1 MSVPTFPD
9 ATAQEKFMLM
19 LLERVDAVTEELHV
33 VKEELADTRTQLADT
48 RAQLVAPLRNVS
60 IDDGG
65 LHSSRWFMY
74 VVVVQPLAADVF
86 ARRVLG
92 IVPKASVIA
101 VSVAEQRTGTHVIQA
116 YIDAGS
122 YVNMTV
128 TVNAIDA
135 AIADHTH
142 FPGKMNIVVVR
153 LGKFE
158 DAAFMQRD
166 LVRLQMTVS
175 GLGYGT
181 QYQLSATGDLK
192 ESIVMPV
199 ELSEAART
207 QRRGFM

>member
-1 MSVPTFPD
+1 MSVPAFPD

-19 LLERVDAVTEELHV
+19 LLERVDAVTEELHT

-48 RAQLVAPLRNVS
+48 RAQLVAPWRNVS

-65 LHSSRWFMY
+65 LYSSRWFMT

-92 IVPKASVIA
+92 IVPKATVIA
-101 VSVAEQRTGTHVIQA
+101 VSVARTGAHVIQA

-142 FPGKMNIVVVR
+142 FPGKMNIAIPTLR
-153 LGKFE
+153 H
-158 DAAFMQRD
+158 
-166 LVRLQMTVS
+166 
-175 GLGYGT
+175 GT
-181 QYQLSATGDLK
+181 
-192 ESIVMPV
+192 
-199 ELSEAART
+199 
-207 QRRGFM
+207 